1 MIFSFPRRFL
11 NDRLSYLWQSS
22 GVNAYSGHHHH
33 HYAPQTFPSNNDFF
47 YHRYISDSPNSA
59 VDKTMPTE
67 AYTLVEANVTAQ
79 LSREYLAVLRIDDAL
94 DVRPE
99 TRTGF
104 RTAGRV
110 VTFVFQ
116 GTWQ

>member
-1 MIFSFPRRFL
+1 MLSALVRARFQGSAI
-11 NDRLSYLWQSS
+11 DRM
-22 GVNAYSGHHHH
+22 VR
-33 HYAPQTFPSNNDFF
+33 TD
-47 YHRYISDSPNSA
+47 
-59 VDKTMPTE
+59 
-67 AYTLVEANVTAQ
+67 AYTLVEATVSAQ
-79 LSREYLAVLRIDDAL
+79 LSSEYLAVLRIDDAL

-104 RTAGRV
+104 RTVGRV